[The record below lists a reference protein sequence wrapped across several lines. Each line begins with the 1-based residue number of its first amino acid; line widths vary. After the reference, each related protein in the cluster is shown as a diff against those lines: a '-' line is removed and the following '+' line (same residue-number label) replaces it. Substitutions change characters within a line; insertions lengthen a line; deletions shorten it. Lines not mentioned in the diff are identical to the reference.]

1 MIRNFND
8 HAANERT
15 FLAWV
20 RTAVAIVGIGLVVG
34 KMGPAATE
42 AAPLSLAGAL
52 LLIFGMLV
60 IIGAGIRFL
69 MLRRLIEQDR
79 EAEEIPVL
87 LDIVLAVVMLVL
99 FATLASFG
107 THLFETL

>member
-20 RTAVAIVGIGLVVG
+20 RTAVAIVGIGILLG
-34 KMGPAATE
+34 KLGAPSGATT
-42 AAPLSLAGAL
+42 LSLASAL
-52 LLIFGMLV
+52 LLIFGMLM
-60 IIGAGIRFL
+60 ILGAGVRFL
-69 MLRRLIEQDR
+69 MLRKLIEQDR
-79 EAEEIPVL
+79 ETEEIPVL

>member
-1 MIRNFND
+1 MIRNFAD

-20 RTAVAIVGIGLVVG
+20 RTAVAIVGIGILLGRLGVHG
-34 KMGPAATE
+34 AGT
-42 AAPLSLAGAL
+42 LSLASAL
-52 LLIFGMLV
+52 LLIFGMLM
-60 IIGAGIRFL
+60 ILGAGVRFL